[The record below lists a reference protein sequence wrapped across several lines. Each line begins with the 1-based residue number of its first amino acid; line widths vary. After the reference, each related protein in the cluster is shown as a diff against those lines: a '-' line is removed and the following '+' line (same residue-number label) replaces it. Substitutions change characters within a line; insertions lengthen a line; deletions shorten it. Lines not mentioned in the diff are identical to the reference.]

1 MTAVIAAADRL
12 AEPRSVTTPDGRPG
26 VRALRTALRTAHLL
40 AFGALYGGYV
50 YGVSAGALEPA
61 LGATLVSGA
70 LLMALDC
77 LAEPVFLVQV
87 RGLATLT
94 KIGLLVAV
102 QATPSVAVPLLTC
115 AAIIGAVSSH
125 MPGRFRYFSL
135 VHGRAVGSREK
146 G

>member
-1 MTAVIAAADRL
+1 MGD
-12 AEPRSVTTPDGRPG
+12 PRVVSTPDPRPG

-40 AFGALYGGYV
+40 AFGALYGGHV
-50 YGVSAGALEPA
+50 YGVSAAALEPA

-77 LAEPVFLVQV
+77 IAEPVFLVQV
-87 RGLATLT
+87 RGLATIT

-102 QATPSVAVPLLTC
+102 QATPAAGVPLLTC

-125 MPGRFRYFSL
+125 MPGRYRYFSL
-135 VHGRAVGSREK
+135 MHGRPVGSRDK